1 MASVI
6 VIPII
11 VVVIVGLSGY
21 LIYKFLIYDM
31 ICKRNVIRILK
42 KYNIPETPSQIIREY
57 HRNRGKTLSTQEIQ
71 SMEKNYRQNEPE
83 QFLAMY
89 DSIRDYLK
97 DKKKDNAA

>member
-11 VVVIVGLSGY
+11 VVAIVGLSGY
-21 LIYKFLIYDM
+21 LIYKFLIHDLM
-31 ICKRNVIRILK
+31 CKRKVTQILK

-57 HRNRGKTLSTQEIQ
+57 HRNKGKTLSTQEIQ
-71 SMEKNYRQNEPE
+71 NMEKNYRQNEPE

-97 DKKKDNAA
+97 NKEKDNAV